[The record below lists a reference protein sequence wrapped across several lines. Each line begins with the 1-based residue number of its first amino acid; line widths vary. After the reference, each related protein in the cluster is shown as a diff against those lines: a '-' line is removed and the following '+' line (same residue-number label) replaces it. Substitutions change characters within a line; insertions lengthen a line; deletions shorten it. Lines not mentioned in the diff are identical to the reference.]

1 MKPRIFKRFLHG
13 IWLFDVFT
21 PQYSAMQSMYCVKS
35 KLWAILQS
43 GYAQVAVNSSNWP
56 VQAYDCTWFVR
67 KLIRR
72 LGCLI
77 LSKLLLPLACSL
89 LLLLVAN
96 KKKLLSWTTLL
107 LRLQLLNTKFFS
119 ERVFKPAPHFAA
131 LPFSGSRVLC

>member
-1 MKPRIFKRFLHG
+1 MKARVSKLFLHG

-21 PQYSAMQSMYCVKS
+21 PQYSAMQSMYCVNS
-35 KLWAILQS
+35 KLWVILPS
-43 GYAQVAVNSSNWP
+43 GYAQVAVNSSIES
-56 VQAYDCTWFVR
+56 VQASGCTGFIG

-96 KKKLLSWTTLL
+96 KKKSLSWTTLL

-119 ERVFKPAPHFAA
+119 ERVFKPAPHSAA
-131 LPFSGSRVLC
+131 LPFSGSGALC